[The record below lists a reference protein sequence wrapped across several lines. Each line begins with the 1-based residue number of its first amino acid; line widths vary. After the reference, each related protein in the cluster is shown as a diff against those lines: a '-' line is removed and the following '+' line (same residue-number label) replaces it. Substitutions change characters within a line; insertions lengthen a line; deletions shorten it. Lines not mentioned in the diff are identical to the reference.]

1 VRICLPCHKRQNSKN
16 ILKDTIMSNL
26 PQGLSYVESHEWI
39 RNEGDG
45 IVTIGVTDFAQ
56 EQLGDVVFVELP
68 DVGAELVSADEFGV
82 IESVKAASDLFAPVS
97 GEVIAINELLADDPE
112 LVNTDPYGD
121 AWLLQIRLSHPEELE
136 HLLDADAYSQL
147 CEE

>member
-1 VRICLPCHKRQNSKN
+1 
-16 ILKDTIMSNL
+16 MSNL
-26 PQGLSYVESHEWI
+26 PQGLSYVSSHEWI

-68 DVGAELVSADEFGV
+68 DVGTQLTSEDEFGV

-97 GEVIAINELLADDPE
+97 GEVIAINEQLDDDPE
-112 LVNTDPYGD
+112 LVNSDPYGD
-121 AWLLQIRLSHPEELE
+121 AWLLQIRLTNPEELE
-136 HLLDADAYSQL
+136 HLLDAEAYSQL
-147 CEE
+147 CDE

>member
-1 VRICLPCHKRQNSKN
+1 
-16 ILKDTIMSNL
+16 MSNL

-121 AWLLQIRLSHPEELE
+121 AWLLQMRLSHPEELE

>member
-1 VRICLPCHKRQNSKN
+1 
-16 ILKDTIMSNL
+16 MSNL
-26 PQGLSYVESHEWI
+26 PQGLSYVASHEWI

-68 DVGAELVSADEFGV
+68 DVGAELMSEDEFGV

-97 GEVIAINELLADDPE
+97 GEVIAVNEQLDDDPE
-112 LVNTDPYGD
+112 LVNSDPYGD

-136 HLLDADAYSQL
+136 HLLDADAYSEL
-147 CEE
+147 CDE

>member
-1 VRICLPCHKRQNSKN
+1 M
-16 ILKDTIMSNL
+16 IMSNL
-26 PQGLSYVESHEWI
+26 PQGLSYVSSHEWI

-68 DVGAELVSADEFGV
+68 DVGTQLASEDEFGV

-97 GEVIAINELLADDPE
+97 GEVIAINEQLDDDPE
-112 LVNTDPYGD
+112 LVNSDPYGD
-121 AWLLQIRLSHPEELE
+121 AWLLQIRLTNPEELE
-136 HLLDADAYSQL
+136 HLLDAEAYSQL
-147 CEE
+147 CDE

>member
-1 VRICLPCHKRQNSKN
+1 
-16 ILKDTIMSNL
+16 MSDL
-26 PQGLSYVESHEWI
+26 PQGLSYVSSHEWI

-68 DVGAELVSADEFGV
+68 DVGAELVSEDEFGV

-97 GEVIAINELLADDPE
+97 GEVIAINERLDDDPE

-136 HLLDADAYSQL
+136 HLLDADAYSEL
-147 CEE
+147 CDE

>member
-1 VRICLPCHKRQNSKN
+1 
-16 ILKDTIMSNL
+16 MSDL
-26 PQGLSYVESHEWI
+26 PQGLSYVSSHEWI

-68 DVGAELVSADEFGV
+68 DVGTQLTSEDEFGV

-97 GEVIAINELLADDPE
+97 GEVIAINEQLDDDPE
-112 LVNTDPYGD
+112 LVNSDPYGD
-121 AWLLQIRLSHPEELE
+121 AWLLQVRLTHPEELE
-136 HLLDADAYSQL
+136 HLLDAEAYSQL
-147 CEE
+147 CDE

>member
-1 VRICLPCHKRQNSKN
+1 
-16 ILKDTIMSNL
+16 MSNL
-26 PQGLSYVESHEWI
+26 PQGLSYVSSHEWI

-68 DVGAELVSADEFGV
+68 DVGTQLTSEDECGV

-97 GEVIAINELLADDPE
+97 GEVIAINEQLDDDPE
-112 LVNTDPYGD
+112 LVNSDPYGD
-121 AWLLQIRLSHPEELE
+121 AWLLQIRLTNPEELE
-136 HLLDADAYSQL
+136 HLLDAEAYSQL
-147 CEE
+147 CDE

>member
-1 VRICLPCHKRQNSKN
+1 
-16 ILKDTIMSNL
+16 MSNL
-26 PQGLSYVESHEWI
+26 PQDLSYVSSHEWI

-45 IVTIGVTDFAQ
+45 TVTIGVTDFAQ

-68 DVGAELVSADEFGV
+68 DVGAELVSEDEFGV

-97 GEVIAINELLADDPE
+97 GEVIAVNEQLDDDPE

-136 HLLDADAYSQL
+136 HLLDADAYSEL
-147 CEE
+147 CDE